1 MVGSVIGADRFMDD
15 INTYQLEQLDA
26 LQQVQKSLAQMGF
39 KKRAGLMKLIQPYLA
54 FRKELQ
60 LFLNEHLGR
69 FCTQAC
75 FNSQSSAC
83 CSKDGIIIFWA
94 DMVINACCCTDAV
107 LNGLI
112 SAIKKPLYDIKCI
125 YLGSDGCL
133 WKVTPL
139 VCAMF
144 VCDQAQADAINQN
157 PLLLQS
163 WERYRT
169 QAKAFRWPD
178 RPVLFDQLE
187 EMFIDLGCQSALM
200 YINSSPGLRQIKKRA
215 GLIKSVSRNPNR
227 SGKHPRTF

>member
-1 MVGSVIGADRFMDD
+1 MDK
-15 INTYQLEQLDA
+15 INTYQIEQLDA
-26 LQQVQKSLAQMGF
+26 LQQVQKHLAQMVPN
-39 KKRAGLMKLIQPYLA
+39 KRAGLMKLIQPYLA
-54 FRKELQ
+54 FREDLQ
-60 LFLNEHLGR
+60 LFLDAHLGQ
-69 FCTQAC
+69 FCAQAC
-75 FNSQSSAC
+75 FSSQSSAC

-94 DMVINACCCTDAV
+94 DVVINACCCTEAA
-107 LNGLI
+107 LSGLI
-112 SAIKKPLYDIKCI
+112 SAVKKPLYDNKCI
-125 YLGSDGCL
+125 YLGSDGCI

-157 PLLLQS
+157 PMLHRS
-163 WERYRT
+163 WDRYRK

-215 GLIKSVSRNPNR
+215 GLMKGVSRNSTRISTRISNR
-227 SGKHPRTF
+227 SGKYPRTR